1 MKMKIFKYMKKYIFF
16 IFLII
21 IIYIFRAYSELQLP
35 GYTSNLINIGIQQH
49 GIENSISNIY
59 SKETYEILKQFMT
72 EDEINILNNS
82 YELKNNRYE
91 VKNLSKEDIDK
102 LNPIL
107 ENVSTTITFL
117 DKFNINL
124 STLDKKTSITQREI
138 IMKKLSTNADMYKK
152 TIGANF
158 VKSEYEKNN
167 VNLDK
172 IRNNYIL
179 SIGYKMLFY
188 TLIAAIASILGSLIA
203 SFISSQI
210 GSNLRNNL
218 YKKILNFSKED
229 MSNFSTASLITRSTN
244 DIQQIQLTTNM
255 ILILAIYSPI
265 MAFIGI
271 NKILSINSNMSWIV
285 ALSVG
290 VLLMVIAI
298 LVSLVLPK
306 FKISQKLID
315 KINLISR
322 ELITGVPVIRVF
334 TREKY
339 EENRFNIE
347 NIKLYNNQVF
357 INRAI
362 SIFFPIIM
370 IIMNGTSILI
380 SWFGAKKIDSG
391 LLQVGDLIAF
401 ISYAM
406 FIIMS
411 FLLLVMV
418 MMMFPRALVASNRVE
433 EVLNQEI
440 TILDSDKPININI
453 KNIKGK
459 LEFKNVN
466 FYFKDA
472 QELVLKNISFTANP
486 GETVAIIGSTG
497 SGKST
502 IINLIERFF
511 DAKEGEI
518 LIDDINI
525 KDIKLEDLRNIL
537 GYIPQKGSLFKGNIS
552 SNIKYNNT
560 YISDEDMIKAADI
573 SQSMNF
579 ISEKNKKF
587 ESEVSQGGTNLS
599 GGQKQRISIARA
611 LAKSPKIMLFDD
623 SFSALDPKTDLIV
636 RNKIKESMK
645 NITKIIV
652 AQRISTILDADKI
665 IVLSDGEIIGIGTH
679 DELLKNCDTYI
690 QIAKSQLNIGEVD

>member
-1 MKMKIFKYMKKYIFF
+1 MNIFKYMKKYIFF
-16 IFLII
+16 IFLMV

-35 GYTSNLINIGIQQH
+35 GYTSNLINTGIQQN

-59 SKETYEILKQFMT
+59 SKETYEKLKQFMT
-72 EDEINILNNS
+72 DDEITILNNS
-82 YELKNNRYE
+82 YELKDNRYE
-91 VKNLSKEDIDK
+91 VKNLSKEEIIK

-107 ENVSTTITFL
+107 ENVSTTISFL
-117 DKFNINL
+117 DKFNVN
-124 STLDKKTSITQREI
+124 SNNLDKKAALSQRELV
-138 IMKKLSTNADMYKK
+138 MKKLSNNADMYKK

-167 VNLDK
+167 INIDN
-172 IRNNYIL
+172 IRNKYIL
-179 SIGYKMLFY
+179 SIGYKMLVY
-188 TLIAAIASILGSLIA
+188 TLIAAIASILGSFIA
-203 SFISSQI
+203 SFIASKI
-210 GSNLRNNL
+210 GSNLRNSL

-265 MAFIGI
+265 IAFIGI
-271 NKILSINSNMSWIV
+271 NKILNINSNMSWIV

-290 VLLMVIAI
+290 TLLIIIAI
-298 LVSLVLPK
+298 LISLVLPK

-362 SIFFPIIM
+362 SIFFPAIM
-370 IIMNGTSILI
+370 IIMNATSIII

-440 TILDSDKPININI
+440 TISNSNNPVNIDT

-472 QELVLKNISFTANP
+472 QELVLKNISFTVNP

-511 DAKEGEI
+511 DTKEGEI

-525 KDIKLEDLRNIL
+525 KDMKLEDLRNIL

-552 SNIKYNNT
+552 SNIKYDNT

-579 ISEKNKKF
+579 ISEKEKGF
-587 ESEVSQGGTNLS
+587 ESEVAQGGTNLS

-611 LAKSPKIMLFDD
+611 LAKNPKIVLFDD
-623 SFSALDPKTDLIV
+623 SFSALDPKTDLII
-636 RNKIKESMK
+636 RNKIKENMK
-645 NITKIIV
+645 DSTKIIV

-665 IVLSDGEIIGIGTH
+665 IVLDEGEIIGIGKH
-679 DELLKNCDTYI
+679 EELIKNCDTYI

>member
-1 MKMKIFKYMKKYIFF
+1 MNIFKYMKKYILF
-16 IFLII
+16 IFLIV

-35 GYTSNLINIGIQQH
+35 GYTSNLINTGIQQN

-59 SKETYEILKQFMT
+59 SKETYEKLKQFMT
-72 EDEINILNNS
+72 DDEITILNNS
-82 YELKNNRYE
+82 YELKDNRYE
-91 VKNLSKEDIDK
+91 IKKLSKDEINK

-107 ENVSTTITFL
+107 EDISTTISFL
-117 DKFNINL
+117 DKFNVNL
-124 STLDKKTSITQREI
+124 NNLDKKSALSQRELV
-138 IMKKLSTNADMYKK
+138 MKKLSKNADMYKK

-158 VKSEYEKNN
+158 VKTEYEKNN
-167 VNLDK
+167 INIDK
-172 IRNNYIL
+172 IRNKYIL
-179 SIGYKMLFY
+179 SIGYKMLAY
-188 TLIAAIASILGSLIA
+188 TLIGAISSILGSFTA
-203 SFISSQI
+203 SFIASKI
-210 GSNLRNNL
+210 GSNLRNSL

-285 ALSVG
+285 ALSIG

-298 LVSLVLPK
+298 LITLVLPK

-357 INRAI
+357 INRTI
-362 SIFFPIIM
+362 SIFFPAIM
-370 IIMNGTSILI
+370 IIMNATSIII
-380 SWFGAKKIDSG
+380 SWFGAKKIDLG
-391 LLQVGDLIAF
+391 VLQVGDLIAF

-440 TILDSDKPININI
+440 TISDSNNPVNIDT

-472 QELVLKNISFTANP
+472 QELVLKNISFTVNP

-511 DAKEGEI
+511 DTKEGEI

-525 KDIKLEDLRNIL
+525 KDMKLEDLRNIL

-552 SNIKYNNT
+552 SNIKYDNT
-560 YISDEDMIKAADI
+560 YISDEYMIKAADI

-579 ISEKNKKF
+579 ISEKEKGF
-587 ESEVSQGGTNLS
+587 ESEVAQGGTNLS

-611 LAKSPKIMLFDD
+611 LAKNPKIVLFDD
-623 SFSALDPKTDLIV
+623 SFSALDPKTDLII
-636 RNKIKESMK
+636 RNKIKENMK
-645 NITKIIV
+645 DSTKIIV

-665 IVLSDGEIIGIGTH
+665 IVLDEGEIIGIGKH
-679 DELLKNCDTYI
+679 EELIKNCDTYI

>member
-1 MKMKIFKYMKKYIFF
+1 MNIFKYMKKYIFF
-16 IFLII
+16 IFLIV

-35 GYTSNLINIGIQQH
+35 GYTSNLINTGIQQN

-59 SKETYEILKQFMT
+59 SKETYEKLKQFMT
-72 EDEINILNNS
+72 DDEITILNNS
-82 YELKNNRYE
+82 YELKDNRYE
-91 VKNLSKEDIDK
+91 VKKLSKDEINR

-107 ENVSTTITFL
+107 EDISTTISFL
-117 DKFNINL
+117 DKFNVN
-124 STLDKKTSITQREI
+124 SNNLDKKSALSQRELV
-138 IMKKLSTNADMYKK
+138 MKKLSKNADMYKK

-158 VKSEYEKNN
+158 VKTEYEKNN
-167 VNLDK
+167 INIDK
-172 IRNNYIL
+172 IRNKYIL
-179 SIGYKMLFY
+179 SIGYKMLVY
-188 TLIAAIASILGSLIA
+188 TLIGAISSILGSFIA
-203 SFISSQI
+203 SFIASKI
-210 GSNLRNNL
+210 GSNLRNSL

-271 NKILSINSNMSWIV
+271 NKILNINSNMSWIV
-285 ALSVG
+285 ALSIG

-298 LVSLVLPK
+298 LITLVLPK

-357 INRAI
+357 INRTI
-362 SIFFPIIM
+362 SIFFPAIM
-370 IIMNGTSILI
+370 IIMNATSIII
-380 SWFGAKKIDSG
+380 SWFGAKKIDLG
-391 LLQVGDLIAF
+391 VLQVGDLIAF

-440 TILDSDKPININI
+440 TISDSNNPVNIDT

-472 QELVLKNISFTANP
+472 QELVLKNISFTVNS

-511 DAKEGEI
+511 DTKEGEI

-525 KDIKLEDLRNIL
+525 KDMKLEDLRNIL

-552 SNIKYNNT
+552 SNIKYDNT
-560 YISDEDMIKAADI
+560 YISDESMIKAADI
-573 SQSMNF
+573 SQSLSF
-579 ISEKNKKF
+579 ISEKEKGF
-587 ESEVSQGGTNLS
+587 ESDVSQGGNNLS

-611 LAKSPKIMLFDD
+611 LAKNPKIVLFDD
-623 SFSALDPKTDLIV
+623 SFSALDPKTDLII
-636 RNKIKESMK
+636 RNKIKENMK
-645 NITKIIV
+645 DSTKIIV

-665 IVLSDGEIIGIGTH
+665 IVLDEGEIIGIGKH
-679 DELLKNCDTYI
+679 EELIKNCDTYI

>member
-1 MKMKIFKYMKKYIFF
+1 MNIFKYMKKYIFF
-16 IFLII
+16 IFLIV

-35 GYTSNLINIGIQQH
+35 GYTSNLINTGIQQN

-59 SKETYEILKQFMT
+59 SKETYEKLKQFMT
-72 EDEINILNNS
+72 DDEITILNNS
-82 YELKNNRYE
+82 YELKDNRYE
-91 VKNLSKEDIDK
+91 VKKLSKDEINR

-107 ENVSTTITFL
+107 EDISTTISFL
-117 DKFNINL
+117 DKFNVNL
-124 STLDKKTSITQREI
+124 NNLDKKSALSQRELV
-138 IMKKLSTNADMYKK
+138 MKKLSKNADMYKK

-158 VKSEYEKNN
+158 VKTEYEKNN
-167 VNLDK
+167 INIDK
-172 IRNNYIL
+172 IRNKYIL
-179 SIGYKMLFY
+179 SIGYKMLVY
-188 TLIAAIASILGSLIA
+188 TLIGAISSILGSFIA
-203 SFISSQI
+203 SFIASKI
-210 GSNLRNNL
+210 GSNLRNSL

-285 ALSVG
+285 ALSIG

-298 LVSLVLPK
+298 LITLVLPK

-357 INRAI
+357 INRTI
-362 SIFFPIIM
+362 SIFFPAIM
-370 IIMNGTSILI
+370 IIMNATSIII
-380 SWFGAKKIDSG
+380 SWFGAKKIDLG
-391 LLQVGDLIAF
+391 VLQVGDLIAF

-440 TILDSDKPININI
+440 TIINSNKTVDIDIN
-453 KNIKGK
+453 KIKGK

-573 SQSMNF
+573 SQSINF

>member
-1 MKMKIFKYMKKYIFF
+1 MNIFKYMKKYIFF
-16 IFLII
+16 IFLIV

-35 GYTSNLINIGIQQH
+35 GYTSNLINTGIQQN

-59 SKETYEILKQFMT
+59 SKETYEKLKQFMT
-72 EDEINILNNS
+72 DDEITILNNS
-82 YELKNNRYE
+82 YELKDNRYE
-91 VKNLSKEDIDK
+91 VKKLSKDEINR

-107 ENVSTTITFL
+107 EDISTTISFL
-117 DKFNINL
+117 DKFNVN
-124 STLDKKTSITQREI
+124 SNNLDKKSALSQRELV
-138 IMKKLSTNADMYKK
+138 MKKLSKNADMYKK

-158 VKSEYEKNN
+158 VKTEYEKNN
-167 VNLDK
+167 INIDK
-172 IRNNYIL
+172 IRNKYIL
-179 SIGYKMLFY
+179 SIGYKMLVY
-188 TLIAAIASILGSLIA
+188 TLIGAISSILGSFIA
-203 SFISSQI
+203 SFIASKI
-210 GSNLRNNL
+210 GSNLRNSL

-271 NKILSINSNMSWIV
+271 NKILNINSNMSWIV
-285 ALSVG
+285 ALSIG

-298 LVSLVLPK
+298 LITLVLPK

-357 INRAI
+357 INRTI
-362 SIFFPIIM
+362 SIFFPAIM
-370 IIMNGTSILI
+370 IIMNATSIII
-380 SWFGAKKIDSG
+380 SWFGAKKIDLG
-391 LLQVGDLIAF
+391 VLQVGDLIAF

-440 TILDSDKPININI
+440 TISDSNNPVNINT

-472 QELVLKNISFTANP
+472 QELVLKNISFTVNP

-511 DAKEGEI
+511 DTKEGEI

-525 KDIKLEDLRNIL
+525 KDMKLEDLRNIL

-552 SNIKYNNT
+552 SNIKYDNT
-560 YISDEDMIKAADI
+560 YISDESMIKAADI

-579 ISEKNKKF
+579 ISEKEKGF
-587 ESEVSQGGTNLS
+587 ESKVAQGGTNLS

-611 LAKSPKIMLFDD
+611 LAKNPKIVLFDD
-623 SFSALDPKTDLIV
+623 SFSALDPKTDLII
-636 RNKIKESMK
+636 RNKIKENMK
-645 NITKIIV
+645 DSTKIIV

-665 IVLSDGEIIGIGTH
+665 IVLDEGEIIGIGRH
-679 DELLKNCDTYI
+679 EELIKNCDTYI

>member
-1 MKMKIFKYMKKYIFF
+1 MNIFKYMKKYIFF

-35 GYTSNLINIGIQQH
+35 GYTSNLINTGIQQN

-59 SKETYEILKQFMT
+59 SKETYEKLKQFMT
-72 EDEINILNNS
+72 NDEITILNNS
-82 YELKNNRYE
+82 YELKDNRYE
-91 VKNLSKEDIDK
+91 VKKLSKDEINR

-107 ENVSTTITFL
+107 ENVSTTISFL
-117 DKFNINL
+117 DKFNVN
-124 STLDKKTSITQREI
+124 SNNLDKKSALSQRELV
-138 IMKKLSTNADMYKK
+138 MKKLSKNADMYKK

-158 VKSEYEKNN
+158 VKTEYEKNN
-167 VNLDK
+167 INIDK
-172 IRNNYIL
+172 IRNKYIL
-179 SIGYKMLFY
+179 SIGYKMLVY
-188 TLIAAIASILGSLIA
+188 TLIGAISSILGSFIA
-203 SFISSQI
+203 SFIASKI
-210 GSNLRNNL
+210 GSNLRNSL

-285 ALSVG
+285 ALSIG

-298 LVSLVLPK
+298 LITLVLPK

-357 INRAI
+357 INRTI
-362 SIFFPIIM
+362 SIFFPAIM
-370 IIMNGTSILI
+370 IIMNATSIII
-380 SWFGAKKIDSG
+380 SWFGAKKIDLG
-391 LLQVGDLIAF
+391 VLQVGDLIAF

-440 TILDSDKPININI
+440 TIINSNKTVDIDIN
-453 KNIKGK
+453 KIKGK

-472 QELVLKNISFTANP
+472 QELVLKNISFTVNS

-511 DAKEGEI
+511 DTKEGEI

-525 KDIKLEDLRNIL
+525 KNMKLEDLRNIL

-552 SNIKYNNT
+552 SNIKYDNT
-560 YISDEDMIKAADI
+560 YISDEYMIKAADI

-579 ISEKNKKF
+579 ISEKEKGF
-587 ESEVSQGGTNLS
+587 ESEVAQGGTNLS

-611 LAKSPKIMLFDD
+611 LAKNPKIVLFDD
-623 SFSALDPKTDLIV
+623 SFSALDPKTDLII
-636 RNKIKESMK
+636 RNKIKENMK
-645 NITKIIV
+645 DSTKIIV

-665 IVLSDGEIIGIGTH
+665 IVLDDGEIIGIGKH
-679 DELLKNCDTYI
+679 EELIKNCDTYI

>member
-1 MKMKIFKYMKKYIFF
+1 MNIFKYMKKYIFF
-16 IFLII
+16 IFLIV

-35 GYTSNLINIGIQQH
+35 GYTSNLINTGIQQN

-59 SKETYEILKQFMT
+59 SKETYEKLKQFMT
-72 EDEINILNNS
+72 DDEITILNNS
-82 YELKNNRYE
+82 YELRDNKYV
-91 VKNLSKEDIDK
+91 VKKLSKDEINR

-107 ENVSTTITFL
+107 EDISTTISFL
-117 DKFNINL
+117 DKFNVN
-124 STLDKKTSITQREI
+124 SNNLDKKSALSQRELV
-138 IMKKLSTNADMYKK
+138 MKKLSKNADMYKK

-158 VKSEYEKNN
+158 VKTEYEKNN
-167 VNLDK
+167 INIDK
-172 IRNNYIL
+172 IRNKYIL
-179 SIGYKMLFY
+179 SIGYKMLVY
-188 TLIAAIASILGSLIA
+188 TLIGAISSILGSFIA
-203 SFISSQI
+203 SFIASKI
-210 GSNLRNNL
+210 GSNLRNSL

-229 MSNFSTASLITRSTN
+229 MDNFSTASLITRSTN

-271 NKILSINSNMSWIV
+271 NKILNINSNMSWIV
-285 ALSVG
+285 AISVG
-290 VLLMVIAI
+290 TLLIVIAI
-298 LVSLVLPK
+298 LISLVLPK

-362 SIFFPIIM
+362 SIFFPAIM
-370 IIMNGTSILI
+370 IIMNATSIII
-380 SWFGAKKIDSG
+380 SWFGAKKIDLG
-391 LLQVGDLIAF
+391 VLQVGDLIAF

-440 TILDSDKPININI
+440 TIINSNKTVDIDIDK
-453 KNIKGK
+453 IKGK

-472 QELVLKNISFTANP
+472 QELVLKNISFIANP
-486 GETVAIIGSTG
+486 GETIAIIGSTG

-511 DAKEGEI
+511 DTKEGEI

-525 KDIKLEDLRNIL
+525 KDMKLEDLRNIL
-537 GYIPQKGSLFKGNIS
+537 GYIPQKGVLFKGNIS
-552 SNIKYNNT
+552 SNIKYDNK
-560 YISDEDMIKAADI
+560 YISDEDMIKSADI
-573 SQSMNF
+573 SQSLSF
-579 ISEKNKKF
+579 ISEKEKGF
-587 ESEVSQGGTNLS
+587 ESEVAQGGTNLS

-611 LAKSPKIMLFDD
+611 LAKNPKIALFDD

-636 RNKIKESMK
+636 RNKIKENMK
-645 NITKIIV
+645 DSTKIIV

-665 IVLSDGEIIGIGTH
+665 IVLDEGEIIGIGRH
-679 DELLKNCDTYI
+679 EELLKNCDTYI

>member
-1 MKMKIFKYMKKYIFF
+1 MNIFKYMKKYIFF
-16 IFLII
+16 IFLIV

-35 GYTSNLINIGIQQH
+35 GYTSNLINTGIQQN

-59 SKETYEILKQFMT
+59 SKETYEKLKQFMT
-72 EDEINILNNS
+72 DDEITILNNS
-82 YELKNNRYE
+82 YELKDNRYE
-91 VKNLSKEDIDK
+91 VKKLSKDEINR

-107 ENVSTTITFL
+107 EDISTTISFL
-117 DKFNINL
+117 DKFNVN
-124 STLDKKTSITQREI
+124 SNNLDKKSALSQRELV
-138 IMKKLSTNADMYKK
+138 MKKLSKNADMYKK

-158 VKSEYEKNN
+158 VKTEYEKNN
-167 VNLDK
+167 INIDK
-172 IRNNYIL
+172 IRNKYIL
-179 SIGYKMLFY
+179 SIGYKMLVY
-188 TLIAAIASILGSLIA
+188 TLIGAISSILGSFIA
-203 SFISSQI
+203 SFIASKI
-210 GSNLRNNL
+210 GSNLRNSL

-271 NKILSINSNMSWIV
+271 NKILNINSNMSWIV
-285 ALSVG
+285 ALSIG
-290 VLLMVIAI
+290 VLLMVITI
-298 LVSLVLPK
+298 LITLVLPK

-357 INRAI
+357 INRTI
-362 SIFFPIIM
+362 SIFFPAIM
-370 IIMNGTSILI
+370 IIMNATSIII
-380 SWFGAKKIDSG
+380 SWFGAKKIDLG
-391 LLQVGDLIAF
+391 VLQVGDLIAF

-440 TILDSDKPININI
+440 TISDSNNPVNINT

-472 QELVLKNISFTANP
+472 QELVLKNISFTVNP

-511 DAKEGEI
+511 DTKEGEI

-525 KDIKLEDLRNIL
+525 KDMKLEDLRNIL

-552 SNIKYNNT
+552 SNIKYDNT
-560 YISDEDMIKAADI
+560 YISDEYMIKAADI

-579 ISEKNKKF
+579 ISEKEKGF
-587 ESEVSQGGTNLS
+587 ESEVAQGGTNLS

-611 LAKSPKIMLFDD
+611 LAKNPKIVLFDD
-623 SFSALDPKTDLIV
+623 SFSALDPKTDLII
-636 RNKIKESMK
+636 RNKIKENMK
-645 NITKIIV
+645 DSTKIIV

-665 IVLSDGEIIGIGTH
+665 IVLDEGEIIGIGKH
-679 DELLKNCDTYI
+679 EKLIKNCDTYI

>member
-1 MKMKIFKYMKKYIFF
+1 MNIFKYMKKYIFF
-16 IFLII
+16 IFLIV

-35 GYTSNLINIGIQQH
+35 GYTSNLINTGIQQN

-59 SKETYEILKQFMT
+59 SKETYEKLKQFMT
-72 EDEINILNNS
+72 DDEITILNNS
-82 YELKNNRYE
+82 YELKDNRYE
-91 VKNLSKEDIDK
+91 VKKLSKDEINR

-107 ENVSTTITFL
+107 EDISTTISFL
-117 DKFNINL
+117 DKFNVN
-124 STLDKKTSITQREI
+124 SNNLDKKSSLSQRELV
-138 IMKKLSTNADMYKK
+138 MKKLSKNADMYKK

-158 VKSEYEKNN
+158 VKTEYEKNN
-167 VNLDK
+167 INIDK
-172 IRNNYIL
+172 IRNKYIL
-179 SIGYKMLFY
+179 SIGYKMLVY
-188 TLIAAIASILGSLIA
+188 TLIGAISSILGSFIA
-203 SFISSQI
+203 SFIASKI
-210 GSNLRNNL
+210 GSNLRNSL

-285 ALSVG
+285 ALSIG

-298 LVSLVLPK
+298 LITLVLPK

-357 INRAI
+357 INRTI
-362 SIFFPIIM
+362 SIFFPAIM
-370 IIMNGTSILI
+370 IIMNATSIII
-380 SWFGAKKIDSG
+380 SWFGAKKIDLG
-391 LLQVGDLIAF
+391 VLQVGDLIAF

-440 TILDSDKPININI
+440 TISDSNNPVNIDT

-472 QELVLKNISFTANP
+472 QELVLKNISFTVNP
-486 GETVAIIGSTG
+486 GETIAIIGSTG

-511 DAKEGEI
+511 DTKEGEI

-525 KDIKLEDLRNIL
+525 KDMKLEDLRNIL

-552 SNIKYNNT
+552 SNIKYDNT
-560 YISDEDMIKAADI
+560 YISDESMIKAADI

-579 ISEKNKKF
+579 ISEKEKGF
-587 ESEVSQGGTNLS
+587 ESEVAQGGNNLS

-611 LAKSPKIMLFDD
+611 LAKNPKIVLFDD
-623 SFSALDPKTDLIV
+623 SFSALDPKTDLII
-636 RNKIKESMK
+636 RNKIKENMK
-645 NITKIIV
+645 NSTKIIV
-652 AQRISTILDADKI
+652 AQRISTILNADKI
-665 IVLSDGEIIGIGTH
+665 IVLDEGEIIGIGKH
-679 DELLKNCDTYI
+679 EELIKNCDTYI

>member
-1 MKMKIFKYMKKYIFF
+1 MKKYIFF
-16 IFLII
+16 IFLIV

-35 GYTSNLINIGIQQH
+35 GYTSNLINTGIQQN

-59 SKETYEILKQFMT
+59 SKETYEKLKQFMT
-72 EDEINILNNS
+72 DDEITILNNS
-82 YELKNNRYE
+82 YELKDNRYE
-91 VKNLSKEDIDK
+91 VKKLSKDEINR

-107 ENVSTTITFL
+107 EDISTTISFL
-117 DKFNINL
+117 DKFNVN
-124 STLDKKTSITQREI
+124 SNNLDKKSALSQRELV
-138 IMKKLSTNADMYKK
+138 MKKLSKNADMYKK

-158 VKSEYEKNN
+158 VKTEYEKNN
-167 VNLDK
+167 INIDK
-172 IRNNYIL
+172 IRNKYIL
-179 SIGYKMLFY
+179 SIGYKMLVY
-188 TLIAAIASILGSLIA
+188 TLIGAISSILGSFIA
-203 SFISSQI
+203 SFIASKI
-210 GSNLRNNL
+210 GSNLRNSL

-285 ALSVG
+285 ALSIG

-298 LVSLVLPK
+298 LITLVLPK

-357 INRAI
+357 INRTI
-362 SIFFPIIM
+362 SIFFPAIM
-370 IIMNGTSILI
+370 IIMNATSIII
-380 SWFGAKKIDSG
+380 SWFGAKKIDLG
-391 LLQVGDLIAF
+391 VLQVGDLIAF

-440 TILDSDKPININI
+440 TISDSNNPVNINT

-472 QELVLKNISFTANP
+472 QELVLKNISFTVNP

-511 DAKEGEI
+511 DTKEGEI

-525 KDIKLEDLRNIL
+525 KDMKLEDLRNIL
-537 GYIPQKGSLFKGNIS
+537 GYIPQKGSLFKGSIS
-552 SNIKYNNT
+552 SNIKYDNT
-560 YISDEDMIKAADI
+560 YISDEYMIKAANI

-579 ISEKNKKF
+579 ISEKEKGF
-587 ESEVSQGGTNLS
+587 ESEVAQGGTNLS

-611 LAKSPKIMLFDD
+611 LAKNPKIVLFDD
-623 SFSALDPKTDLIV
+623 SFSALDPKTDLII
-636 RNKIKESMK
+636 RNKIKENMK
-645 NITKIIV
+645 DSTKIIV

-665 IVLSDGEIIGIGTH
+665 IVLDEGEIIGIGKH
-679 DELLKNCDTYI
+679 EELIKNCDTYI

>member
-1 MKMKIFKYMKKYIFF
+1 MNIFKYIKKYIFF
-16 IFLII
+16 IFLIV

-35 GYTSNLINIGIQQH
+35 GYTSNLINTGIQQN

-59 SKETYEILKQFMT
+59 SKETYEKLKQFMT
-72 EDEINILNNS
+72 DDEITILNNS
-82 YELKNNRYE
+82 YELKDNRYE
-91 VKNLSKEDIDK
+91 VKKLSKDEIDR

-107 ENVSTTITFL
+107 EDISTTISFL
-117 DKFNINL
+117 DKFNVN
-124 STLDKKTSITQREI
+124 SNNLDKKSALSQRELV
-138 IMKKLSTNADMYKK
+138 MKKLSKNADMYKK

-158 VKSEYEKNN
+158 VKTEYEKNN
-167 VNLDK
+167 INIDK
-172 IRNNYIL
+172 IRNKYIL
-179 SIGYKMLFY
+179 SIGYKMLVY
-188 TLIAAIASILGSLIA
+188 TLIGAISSILGSFIA
-203 SFISSQI
+203 SFIASKI
-210 GSNLRNNL
+210 GSNLRNSL

-285 ALSVG
+285 ALSIG

-298 LVSLVLPK
+298 LITLVLPK

-357 INRAI
+357 INRTI
-362 SIFFPIIM
+362 SIFFPAIM
-370 IIMNGTSILI
+370 IIMNATSIII
-380 SWFGAKKIDSG
+380 SWFGAKKIDLG
-391 LLQVGDLIAF
+391 VLQVGDLIAF

-440 TILDSDKPININI
+440 TIINSNKTVDIDIN
-453 KNIKGK
+453 KIKGK

-472 QELVLKNISFTANP
+472 QELVLKNISFTVNP
-486 GETVAIIGSTG
+486 GETIAIIGSTG

-511 DAKEGEI
+511 DTKEGEI

-525 KDIKLEDLRNIL
+525 KDMKLEDLRNIL

-552 SNIKYNNT
+552 SNIKYDNT
-560 YISDEDMIKAADI
+560 YISDESMIKAANI

-579 ISEKNKKF
+579 ISEKEKGF
-587 ESEVSQGGTNLS
+587 ESEVAQGGTNLS

-611 LAKSPKIMLFDD
+611 LAKNPKIVLFDD
-623 SFSALDPKTDLIV
+623 SFSALDPKTDLII
-636 RNKIKESMK
+636 RNKIKENMK
-645 NITKIIV
+645 DSTKIIV

-665 IVLSDGEIIGIGTH
+665 IVLDEGEIIGIGRH
-679 DELLKNCDTYI
+679 EELIKNCDTYI

>member
-1 MKMKIFKYMKKYIFF
+1 MNIFKYMKKYIFF
-16 IFLII
+16 IFLIV

-35 GYTSNLINIGIQQH
+35 GYTSNLINTGIQQN

-59 SKETYEILKQFMT
+59 SKETYEKLKQFMT
-72 EDEINILNNS
+72 DDEITILNNS
-82 YELKNNRYE
+82 YELKDNRYE
-91 VKNLSKEDIDK
+91 VKKLSKDEINR

-107 ENVSTTITFL
+107 EDISTTISFL
-117 DKFNINL
+117 DKFNVN
-124 STLDKKTSITQREI
+124 SNNLDKKSSLSQRELV
-138 IMKKLSTNADMYKK
+138 MKKLSKNADMYKK

-158 VKSEYEKNN
+158 VKTEYEKNN
-167 VNLDK
+167 INIDK
-172 IRNNYIL
+172 IRNKYIL
-179 SIGYKMLFY
+179 SIGYKMLVY
-188 TLIAAIASILGSLIA
+188 TLIGAISSILGSFIA
-203 SFISSQI
+203 SFIASKI
-210 GSNLRNNL
+210 GSNLRNSL

-285 ALSVG
+285 ALSIG

-298 LVSLVLPK
+298 LITLVLPK

-357 INRAI
+357 INRTI
-362 SIFFPIIM
+362 SIFFPAIM
-370 IIMNGTSILI
+370 IIMNATSIII
-380 SWFGAKKIDSG
+380 SWFGAKKIDLG
-391 LLQVGDLIAF
+391 VLQVGDLIAF

-440 TILDSDKPININI
+440 TISDSNNPVNIDT

-459 LEFKNVN
+459 LEFKNVD

-472 QELVLKNISFTANP
+472 QELVLKNISFTVNP

-511 DAKEGEI
+511 DTKEGEI

-525 KDIKLEDLRNIL
+525 KDMKLEDLRNIL

-552 SNIKYNNT
+552 SNIKYDNT
-560 YISDEDMIKAADI
+560 YISDESMIKAADI

-579 ISEKNKKF
+579 ISEKEKGF
-587 ESEVSQGGTNLS
+587 ESEVAQGGTNLS

-611 LAKSPKIMLFDD
+611 LAKNPKIVLFDD
-623 SFSALDPKTDLIV
+623 SFSALDPKTDLII
-636 RNKIKESMK
+636 RNKIKENMK
-645 NITKIIV
+645 DSTKIIV

-665 IVLSDGEIIGIGTH
+665 IVLDEGEIIGIGKH
-679 DELLKNCDTYI
+679 EELIKNCDTYI

>member
-1 MKMKIFKYMKKYIFF
+1 MNIFKYMKKYIFF
-16 IFLII
+16 IFLIV

-35 GYTSNLINIGIQQH
+35 GYTSNLINTGIQQN

-59 SKETYEILKQFMT
+59 SKETYEKLKQFMT
-72 EDEINILNNS
+72 DDEITILNNS
-82 YELKNNRYE
+82 YELKDNRYE
-91 VKNLSKEDIDK
+91 VKKLSKDEINR

-107 ENVSTTITFL
+107 EDISTTISFL
-117 DKFNINL
+117 DKFNVN
-124 STLDKKTSITQREI
+124 SNNLDKKSSLSQRELV
-138 IMKKLSTNADMYKK
+138 MKKLSKNADMYKK

-158 VKSEYEKNN
+158 VKTEYEKNN
-167 VNLDK
+167 INIDK
-172 IRNNYIL
+172 IRNKYIL
-179 SIGYKMLFY
+179 SIGYKMLVY
-188 TLIAAIASILGSLIA
+188 TLIGAISSILGSFIA
-203 SFISSQI
+203 SFIASKI
-210 GSNLRNNL
+210 GSNLRNSL

-285 ALSVG
+285 ALSIG

-298 LVSLVLPK
+298 LITLVLPK

-357 INRAI
+357 INRTI
-362 SIFFPIIM
+362 SIFFPAIM
-370 IIMNGTSILI
+370 IIMNATSIII
-380 SWFGAKKIDSG
+380 SWFGAKKIDLG
-391 LLQVGDLIAF
+391 VLQVGDLIAF

-440 TILDSDKPININI
+440 TIINSNKTVDIDIN
-453 KNIKGK
+453 KIKGK

-472 QELVLKNISFTANP
+472 QELVLKNISFTVNS

-511 DAKEGEI
+511 DTKEGEI

-525 KDIKLEDLRNIL
+525 KDMKLEDLRNIL

-552 SNIKYNNT
+552 SNIKYDNT
-560 YISDEDMIKAADI
+560 YISDEYMIKAADI

-579 ISEKNKKF
+579 ISEKEKGF
-587 ESEVSQGGTNLS
+587 ESEVAQGGTNLS

-611 LAKSPKIMLFDD
+611 LAKNPKIVLFDD
-623 SFSALDPKTDLIV
+623 SFSALDPKTDLII
-636 RNKIKESMK
+636 RNKIKENMK
-645 NITKIIV
+645 DSTKIIV

-665 IVLSDGEIIGIGTH
+665 IVLDDGEIIGIGKH
-679 DELLKNCDTYI
+679 EELIKNCDTYI

>member
-1 MKMKIFKYMKKYIFF
+1 MNIFKYMKKYIFF
-16 IFLII
+16 IFLIV

-35 GYTSNLINIGIQQH
+35 GYTSNLINTGIQQN

-59 SKETYEILKQFMT
+59 SKETYEKLKQFMT
-72 EDEINILNNS
+72 DDEITILNNS
-82 YELKNNRYE
+82 YELKDNRYE
-91 VKNLSKEDIDK
+91 VKKLSKDK
-102 LNPIL
+102 INRLNPIL
-107 ENVSTTITFL
+107 ENVSTTISFL
-117 DKFNINL
+117 DKFNVN
-124 STLDKKTSITQREI
+124 SNNLDKKSALSQRELV
-138 IMKKLSTNADMYKK
+138 MKKLSKNADMYKK

-158 VKSEYEKNN
+158 VKTEYKNI
-167 VNLDK
+167 DK
-172 IRNNYIL
+172 IRNKYIL
-179 SIGYKMLFY
+179 SIGYKMLVY
-188 TLIAAIASILGSLIA
+188 TLIGAISSILGSFIA
-203 SFISSQI
+203 SFIASKI
-210 GSNLRNNL
+210 GSNLRNSL

-285 ALSVG
+285 ALSIG

-298 LVSLVLPK
+298 LITLVLPK

-357 INRAI
+357 INRTI
-362 SIFFPIIM
+362 SIFFPAIM
-370 IIMNGTSILI
+370 IIMNATSIII
-380 SWFGAKKIDSG
+380 SWFGAKKIDLG
-391 LLQVGDLIAF
+391 VLQVGDLIAF

-440 TILDSDKPININI
+440 TISDSNNPVNIDT

-472 QELVLKNISFTANP
+472 QELVLKNISFTVNS

-511 DAKEGEI
+511 DTKEGEI

-525 KDIKLEDLRNIL
+525 KDMKLEDLRNIL

-552 SNIKYNNT
+552 SNIKYDNT
-560 YISDEDMIKAADI
+560 YISDEYMIKAADI

-579 ISEKNKKF
+579 ISEKEKGF
-587 ESEVSQGGTNLS
+587 ESEVAQGGTNLS

-611 LAKSPKIMLFDD
+611 LAKNPKIVLFDD
-623 SFSALDPKTDLIV
+623 SFSALDPKTDLII
-636 RNKIKESMK
+636 RNKIKENMK
-645 NITKIIV
+645 DSTKIIV

-665 IVLSDGEIIGIGTH
+665 IVLDEGEIIGIGRH
-679 DELLKNCDTYI
+679 EELIKNCDTYI

>member
-1 MKMKIFKYMKKYIFF
+1 MNIFKYMKKYIFF
-16 IFLII
+16 IFLIV

-35 GYTSNLINIGIQQH
+35 GYTSNLINTGIQQN

-59 SKETYEILKQFMT
+59 SKETYEKLKQFMT
-72 EDEINILNNS
+72 DDEITILNNS
-82 YELKNNRYE
+82 YELKDNRYE
-91 VKNLSKEDIDK
+91 VKKLSKDEINR

-107 ENVSTTITFL
+107 EDISTTISFL
-117 DKFNINL
+117 DKFNVN
-124 STLDKKTSITQREI
+124 SNNLDKKSSLSQRELV
-138 IMKKLSTNADMYKK
+138 MKKLSKNADMYKK

-158 VKSEYEKNN
+158 VKTEYEKNN
-167 VNLDK
+167 INIDK
-172 IRNNYIL
+172 IRNKYIL
-179 SIGYKMLFY
+179 SIGYKMLVY
-188 TLIAAIASILGSLIA
+188 TLIGAISSILGSFIA
-203 SFISSQI
+203 SFIASKI
-210 GSNLRNNL
+210 GSNLRNSL

-271 NKILSINSNMSWIV
+271 NKILNINSNMSWIV
-285 ALSVG
+285 ALSIG

-298 LVSLVLPK
+298 LITLVLPK

-315 KINLISR
+315 KINLISH

-357 INRAI
+357 INRTI
-362 SIFFPIIM
+362 SIFFPAIM
-370 IIMNGTSILI
+370 IIMNATSIII
-380 SWFGAKKIDSG
+380 SWFGAKKIDLG
-391 LLQVGDLIAF
+391 VLQVGDLIAF

-440 TILDSDKPININI
+440 TISDSNNPVNIDT

-472 QELVLKNISFTANP
+472 QELVLKNISFTVNP

-511 DAKEGEI
+511 DTKEGEI

-525 KDIKLEDLRNIL
+525 KDMKLEDLRNIL

-552 SNIKYNNT
+552 SNIKYDNT
-560 YISDEDMIKAADI
+560 YISDESMIKAADI

-579 ISEKNKKF
+579 ISEKEKGF
-587 ESEVSQGGTNLS
+587 ESEVAQGGTNLS

-611 LAKSPKIMLFDD
+611 LAKNPKIVLFDD
-623 SFSALDPKTDLIV
+623 SFSALDPKTDLII
-636 RNKIKESMK
+636 RNKIKENMK
-645 NITKIIV
+645 DSTKIIV

-665 IVLSDGEIIGIGTH
+665 IVLDEGEIIGIGRH
-679 DELLKNCDTYI
+679 EELIKNCDTYI

>member
-1 MKMKIFKYMKKYIFF
+1 MNIFKYMKKYIFF
-16 IFLII
+16 IFLIV

-35 GYTSNLINIGIQQH
+35 GYTSNLINTGIQQN

-59 SKETYEILKQFMT
+59 SKETYEKLKQFMT
-72 EDEINILNNS
+72 DDEITILNNS
-82 YELKNNRYE
+82 YELKDNRYE
-91 VKNLSKEDIDK
+91 VKKLSKDEINR

-107 ENVSTTITFL
+107 EDISTTISFL
-117 DKFNINL
+117 DKFNVN
-124 STLDKKTSITQREI
+124 SNNLDKKSALSQRELV
-138 IMKKLSTNADMYKK
+138 MKKLSKNADMYKK

-158 VKSEYEKNN
+158 VKTEYEKNN
-167 VNLDK
+167 INIDK
-172 IRNNYIL
+172 IRNKYIL
-179 SIGYKMLFY
+179 SIGYKMLVY
-188 TLIAAIASILGSLIA
+188 TLIGAISSILGSFIA
-203 SFISSQI
+203 SFIASKI
-210 GSNLRNNL
+210 GSNLRNSL

-285 ALSVG
+285 ALSIG

-298 LVSLVLPK
+298 LITLVLPK

-357 INRAI
+357 INRTI
-362 SIFFPIIM
+362 SIFFPAIM
-370 IIMNGTSILI
+370 IIMNATSIII
-380 SWFGAKKIDSG
+380 SWFGAKKIDLG
-391 LLQVGDLIAF
+391 VLQVGDLIAF

-440 TILDSDKPININI
+440 TISDSNNPVNINT

-472 QELVLKNISFTANP
+472 QELVLKNISFTVNP

-511 DAKEGEI
+511 DTKEGEI

-525 KDIKLEDLRNIL
+525 KDMKLEDLRNIL

-552 SNIKYNNT
+552 SNIKYDNT
-560 YISDEDMIKAADI
+560 YISDEYMIKAANI

-579 ISEKNKKF
+579 ISEKEKGF
-587 ESEVSQGGTNLS
+587 ESEVAQGGTNLS

-611 LAKSPKIMLFDD
+611 LAKNPKIVLFDD
-623 SFSALDPKTDLIV
+623 SFSALDPKTDLII
-636 RNKIKESMK
+636 RNKIKENMK
-645 NITKIIV
+645 DSTKIIV

-665 IVLSDGEIIGIGTH
+665 IVLDEGEIIGIGRH
-679 DELLKNCDTYI
+679 EELIKNCDTYI

>member
-1 MKMKIFKYMKKYIFF
+1 MNIFKYMKKYIFF
-16 IFLII
+16 IFLIV

-35 GYTSNLINIGIQQH
+35 GYTSNLINTGIQQN

-59 SKETYEILKQFMT
+59 SKETYEKLKQFMT
-72 EDEINILNNS
+72 NDEITILNNS
-82 YELKNNRYE
+82 YELKDNRYE
-91 VKNLSKEDIDK
+91 VKKLSKDEINR

-107 ENVSTTITFL
+107 EDISTTISFL
-117 DKFNINL
+117 DKFNVN
-124 STLDKKTSITQREI
+124 SNNLDKKSALSQRELV
-138 IMKKLSTNADMYKK
+138 MKKLSKNADMYKK

-158 VKSEYEKNN
+158 VKTEYEKNN
-167 VNLDK
+167 INIDK
-172 IRNNYIL
+172 IRNKYIL
-179 SIGYKMLFY
+179 SIGYKMLVY
-188 TLIAAIASILGSLIA
+188 TLIGAISSILGSFIA
-203 SFISSQI
+203 SFIASKI
-210 GSNLRNNL
+210 GSNLRNSL

-271 NKILSINSNMSWIV
+271 NKILNINSNMSWIV
-285 ALSVG
+285 ALSIG

-298 LVSLVLPK
+298 LITLVLPK

-357 INRAI
+357 INRTI
-362 SIFFPIIM
+362 SIFFPAIM
-370 IIMNGTSILI
+370 IIMNATSIII
-380 SWFGAKKIDSG
+380 SWFGAKKIDLG
-391 LLQVGDLIAF
+391 VLQVGDLIAF

-440 TILDSDKPININI
+440 TISDSNNPVNINT

-472 QELVLKNISFTANP
+472 QELVLKNISFTVNP

-511 DAKEGEI
+511 DTKEGEI

-525 KDIKLEDLRNIL
+525 KDMKLEDLRNIL

-552 SNIKYNNT
+552 SNIKYDNT
-560 YISDEDMIKAADI
+560 YISDESMIKAADI

-579 ISEKNKKF
+579 ISEKEKGF
-587 ESEVSQGGTNLS
+587 ESEVAQEGTNLS

-611 LAKSPKIMLFDD
+611 LAKNPKIVLFDD
-623 SFSALDPKTDLIV
+623 SFSALDPKTDLII
-636 RNKIKESMK
+636 RNKIKENMK
-645 NITKIIV
+645 DSTKIIV

-665 IVLSDGEIIGIGTH
+665 IVLDEGEIIGIGKH
-679 DELLKNCDTYI
+679 EELIKNCDTYI

>member
-1 MKMKIFKYMKKYIFF
+1 MNIFKYMKKYIFF
-16 IFLII
+16 IFLIV

-35 GYTSNLINIGIQQH
+35 GYTSNLINTGIQQN

-59 SKETYEILKQFMT
+59 SKETYEKLKQFMT
-72 EDEINILNNS
+72 DDEITILNNS
-82 YELKNNRYE
+82 YELKDNRYE
-91 VKNLSKEDIDK
+91 VKKLSKDEINR

-107 ENVSTTITFL
+107 EDISTTISFL
-117 DKFNINL
+117 DKFNVN
-124 STLDKKTSITQREI
+124 SNNLDKKSALSQREI
-138 IMKKLSTNADMYKK
+138 VMKKLSKNADMYKK

-158 VKSEYEKNN
+158 VKTEYEKNN
-167 VNLDK
+167 INIDK
-172 IRNNYIL
+172 IRNKYIL
-179 SIGYKMLFY
+179 SIGYKMLVY
-188 TLIAAIASILGSLIA
+188 TLIGAISSILGSFIA
-203 SFISSQI
+203 SFIASKI
-210 GSNLRNNL
+210 GSNLRNSL

-285 ALSVG
+285 ALSIG

-298 LVSLVLPK
+298 LITLVLPK

-357 INRAI
+357 INRTI
-362 SIFFPIIM
+362 SIFFPAIM
-370 IIMNGTSILI
+370 IIMNATSIII
-380 SWFGAKKIDSG
+380 SWFGAKKIDLG
-391 LLQVGDLIAF
+391 VLQVGDLIAF

-440 TILDSDKPININI
+440 TISDSNNPINIDT

-459 LEFKNVN
+459 LEFKNVD

-472 QELVLKNISFTANP
+472 QELVLKNISFTVNP

-525 KDIKLEDLRNIL
+525 KDMKLEDLRNIL

-552 SNIKYNNT
+552 SNIKYDNR
-560 YISDEDMIKAADI
+560 YISDESMIKAADI

-579 ISEKNKKF
+579 ISEKEKGF
-587 ESEVSQGGTNLS
+587 ESEVAQGGTNLS

-611 LAKSPKIMLFDD
+611 LAKNPKIVLFDD
-623 SFSALDPKTDLIV
+623 SFSALDPKTDLII
-636 RNKIKESMK
+636 RNKIKENMK
-645 NITKIIV
+645 DSTKIIV

-665 IVLSDGEIIGIGTH
+665 IVLDEGEIIGIGRH
-679 DELLKNCDTYI
+679 EELIKNCDTYI

>member
-1 MKMKIFKYMKKYIFF
+1 MNIFKYMKKYIFF
-16 IFLII
+16 IFLIV

-35 GYTSNLINIGIQQH
+35 GYTSNLINTGIQQN

-59 SKETYEILKQFMT
+59 SKETYEKLKQFMT
-72 EDEINILNNS
+72 DDEITILNNS
-82 YELKNNRYE
+82 YELKDNRYE
-91 VKNLSKEDIDK
+91 VKKLSKDEINR

-107 ENVSTTITFL
+107 EDISTTISFL
-117 DKFNINL
+117 DKFNVN
-124 STLDKKTSITQREI
+124 SNNLDKKSSLSQRELV
-138 IMKKLSTNADMYKK
+138 MKKLSKNADMYKK

-158 VKSEYEKNN
+158 VKTEYEKNN
-167 VNLDK
+167 INIDK
-172 IRNNYIL
+172 IRNKYIL
-179 SIGYKMLFY
+179 SIGYKMLVY
-188 TLIAAIASILGSLIA
+188 TLIGAISSILGSFIA
-203 SFISSQI
+203 SFIASKI
-210 GSNLRNNL
+210 GSNLRNSL

-285 ALSVG
+285 ALSIG

-298 LVSLVLPK
+298 LITLVLPK

-347 NIKLYNNQVF
+347 NIQLYNNQVF
-357 INRAI
+357 INRTI
-362 SIFFPIIM
+362 SIFFPAIM
-370 IIMNGTSILI
+370 IIMNATSIII
-380 SWFGAKKIDSG
+380 SWFGAKKIDLG
-391 LLQVGDLIAF
+391 VLQVGDLIAF

-440 TILDSDKPININI
+440 TISDSNNPVNIDT

-459 LEFKNVN
+459 LEFKNVD

-472 QELVLKNISFTANP
+472 QELVLKNISFTVNP

-511 DAKEGEI
+511 DTKEGEI

-525 KDIKLEDLRNIL
+525 KDMKLEDLRNIL

-552 SNIKYNNT
+552 SNIKYDNT
-560 YISDEDMIKAADI
+560 YISDESMIKAADI

-579 ISEKNKKF
+579 ISEKEKGF
-587 ESEVSQGGTNLS
+587 ESKVAQGGTNLS

-611 LAKSPKIMLFDD
+611 LAKNPKIVLFDD
-623 SFSALDPKTDLIV
+623 SFSALDPKTDLII
-636 RNKIKESMK
+636 RNKIKENMK
-645 NITKIIV
+645 DSTKIIV

-665 IVLSDGEIIGIGTH
+665 IVLDEGEIIGIGRH
-679 DELLKNCDTYI
+679 EELIKNCDTYI

>member
-1 MKMKIFKYMKKYIFF
+1 MNIFKYMKKYIFF
-16 IFLII
+16 IFLIV

-35 GYTSNLINIGIQQH
+35 GYTSNLINTGIQQN

-59 SKETYEILKQFMT
+59 SKETYEKLKQFMT
-72 EDEINILNNS
+72 NDEITILNNS
-82 YELKNNRYE
+82 YELKDNRYE
-91 VKNLSKEDIDK
+91 VKKLSKDEINR

-107 ENVSTTITFL
+107 EDISTTISFL
-117 DKFNINL
+117 DKFNVN
-124 STLDKKTSITQREI
+124 SNNLDKKSALSQRELV
-138 IMKKLSTNADMYKK
+138 MKKLSKNADMYKK

-158 VKSEYEKNN
+158 VKTEYEKNN
-167 VNLDK
+167 INIDK
-172 IRNNYIL
+172 IRNKYIL
-179 SIGYKMLFY
+179 SIGYKMLVY
-188 TLIAAIASILGSLIA
+188 TLIGAISSILGSFIA
-203 SFISSQI
+203 SFIASKI
-210 GSNLRNNL
+210 GSNLRNSL

-271 NKILSINSNMSWIV
+271 NKILNINSNMSWIV
-285 ALSVG
+285 ALSIG

-298 LVSLVLPK
+298 LITLVLPK

-357 INRAI
+357 INRTI
-362 SIFFPIIM
+362 SIFFPAIM
-370 IIMNGTSILI
+370 IIMNATSIII
-380 SWFGAKKIDSG
+380 SWFGAKKIDLG
-391 LLQVGDLIAF
+391 VLQVGDLIAF

-440 TILDSDKPININI
+440 TISDSNNPVNIDT

-459 LEFKNVN
+459 LEFKNVD

-472 QELVLKNISFTANP
+472 QELVLKNISFTVNP

-511 DAKEGEI
+511 DTKEGEI

-525 KDIKLEDLRNIL
+525 KDMKLEDLRNIL

-552 SNIKYNNT
+552 SNIKYDNT
-560 YISDEDMIKAADI
+560 YISDESMIKAADI

-579 ISEKNKKF
+579 ISEKEKGF
-587 ESEVSQGGTNLS
+587 ESKVAQGGTNLS

-611 LAKSPKIMLFDD
+611 LAKNPKIVLFDD
-623 SFSALDPKTDLIV
+623 SFSALDPKTDLII
-636 RNKIKESMK
+636 RNKIKENMK
-645 NITKIIV
+645 DSTKIIV

-665 IVLSDGEIIGIGTH
+665 IVLDEGEIIGIGRH
-679 DELLKNCDTYI
+679 EELIKNCDTYI

>member
-1 MKMKIFKYMKKYIFF
+1 MNIFKYMKKYIFF
-16 IFLII
+16 IFLIV

-35 GYTSNLINIGIQQH
+35 GYTSNLINTGIQQN

-59 SKETYEILKQFMT
+59 SKETYEKLKQFMT
-72 EDEINILNNS
+72 DDEITILNNS
-82 YELKNNRYE
+82 YELKDNRYE
-91 VKNLSKEDIDK
+91 VKKLSKDEINR

-107 ENVSTTITFL
+107 EDISTTISFL
-117 DKFNINL
+117 DKFNVNL
-124 STLDKKTSITQREI
+124 NNLDKKSALSQRELV
-138 IMKKLSTNADMYKK
+138 MKKLSKNADMYKK

-158 VKSEYEKNN
+158 VKTEYEKNN
-167 VNLDK
+167 INIDK
-172 IRNNYIL
+172 IRNKYIL
-179 SIGYKMLFY
+179 SIGYKMLVY
-188 TLIAAIASILGSLIA
+188 TLIGAISSILGSFIA
-203 SFISSQI
+203 SFIASKI
-210 GSNLRNNL
+210 GSNLRNSL

-271 NKILSINSNMSWIV
+271 NKILNINSNMSWIV
-285 ALSVG
+285 ALSIG

-298 LVSLVLPK
+298 LITLVLPK

-357 INRAI
+357 INRTI
-362 SIFFPIIM
+362 SIFFPAIM
-370 IIMNGTSILI
+370 IIMNATSIII
-380 SWFGAKKIDSG
+380 SWFGAKKIDLG
-391 LLQVGDLIAF
+391 VLQVGDLIAF

-440 TILDSDKPININI
+440 TIINSNKTVDIDIN
-453 KNIKGK
+453 KIKGK

-472 QELVLKNISFTANP
+472 QELVLKNISFTVNP

-511 DAKEGEI
+511 DTKEGEI

-525 KDIKLEDLRNIL
+525 KDMKLEDLRNIL

-552 SNIKYNNT
+552 SNIKYDNT
-560 YISDEDMIKAADI
+560 YISDESMIKAADI

-579 ISEKNKKF
+579 ISEKEKGF
-587 ESEVSQGGTNLS
+587 ESEVAQGGTNLS

-611 LAKSPKIMLFDD
+611 LAKNPKIVLFDD
-623 SFSALDPKTDLIV
+623 SFSALDPKTDLII
-636 RNKIKESMK
+636 RNKIKENMK
-645 NITKIIV
+645 DSTKIIV

-665 IVLSDGEIIGIGTH
+665 IVLDEGEIIGIGRH
-679 DELLKNCDTYI
+679 EELIKNCDTYI

>member
-1 MKMKIFKYMKKYIFF
+1 MNIFKYMKKYIFF
-16 IFLII
+16 IFLIV

-35 GYTSNLINIGIQQH
+35 GYTSNLINTGIQQN

-59 SKETYEILKQFMT
+59 SKETYEKLKQFMT
-72 EDEINILNNS
+72 DDEITILNNS
-82 YELKNNRYE
+82 YELKDNRYE
-91 VKNLSKEDIDK
+91 VKKLSKDEIDR

-107 ENVSTTITFL
+107 EDISTTISFL
-117 DKFNINL
+117 DKFNVN
-124 STLDKKTSITQREI
+124 SNNLDKKSALSQRELV
-138 IMKKLSTNADMYKK
+138 MKKLSKNADMYKK

-158 VKSEYEKNN
+158 VKTEYEKNN
-167 VNLDK
+167 INIDK
-172 IRNNYIL
+172 IRNKYIL
-179 SIGYKMLFY
+179 SIGYKMLVY
-188 TLIAAIASILGSLIA
+188 TLIGAISSILGSFIA
-203 SFISSQI
+203 SFIASKI
-210 GSNLRNNL
+210 GSNLRNSL

-285 ALSVG
+285 ALSIG

-298 LVSLVLPK
+298 LITLVLPK

-357 INRAI
+357 INRTI
-362 SIFFPIIM
+362 SIFFPAIM
-370 IIMNGTSILI
+370 IIMNATSIII
-380 SWFGAKKIDSG
+380 SWFGAKKIDLG
-391 LLQVGDLIAF
+391 VLQVGDLIAF

-440 TILDSDKPININI
+440 TISDSNNPVNINT

-459 LEFKNVN
+459 LEFKNVD

-472 QELVLKNISFTANP
+472 QELVLKNISFTVNP

-511 DAKEGEI
+511 DTKEGEI

-525 KDIKLEDLRNIL
+525 KDMKLKDLRNIL

-552 SNIKYNNT
+552 SNIKYDNT
-560 YISDEDMIKAADI
+560 YISDEYMIKAADI

-579 ISEKNKKF
+579 ISEKEKGF
-587 ESEVSQGGTNLS
+587 ESEVAQGGTNLS

-611 LAKSPKIMLFDD
+611 LAKNPKIVLFDD
-623 SFSALDPKTDLIV
+623 SFSALDPKTDLII
-636 RNKIKESMK
+636 RNKIKENMK
-645 NITKIIV
+645 DSTKIIV

-665 IVLSDGEIIGIGTH
+665 IVLDEGEIIGIGKH
-679 DELLKNCDTYI
+679 EELIKNCDTYI

>member
-1 MKMKIFKYMKKYIFF
+1 MNIFKYMKKYIFF
-16 IFLII
+16 IFLIV

-35 GYTSNLINIGIQQH
+35 GYTSNLINIGIQQN

-59 SKETYEILKQFMT
+59 SKETYEKLKQFMT
-72 EDEINILNNS
+72 DDEITILNNS
-82 YELKNNRYE
+82 YELKDNRYE
-91 VKNLSKEDIDK
+91 VKKLSKDEINR

-107 ENVSTTITFL
+107 EDISTTISFL
-117 DKFNINL
+117 DKFNVN
-124 STLDKKTSITQREI
+124 SNNLDKKSALSQRELV
-138 IMKKLSTNADMYKK
+138 MKKLSKNADMYKK

-158 VKSEYEKNN
+158 VKTEYEKNN
-167 VNLDK
+167 INIDK
-172 IRNNYIL
+172 IRNKYIL
-179 SIGYKMLFY
+179 SIGYKMLVY
-188 TLIAAIASILGSLIA
+188 TLIGAISSILGSFIA
-203 SFISSQI
+203 SFIASKI
-210 GSNLRNNL
+210 GSNLRNSL

-271 NKILSINSNMSWIV
+271 NKILNINSNMSWIV
-285 ALSVG
+285 ALSIG

-298 LVSLVLPK
+298 LITLVLPK

-357 INRAI
+357 INRTI
-362 SIFFPIIM
+362 SIFFPAIM
-370 IIMNGTSILI
+370 IIMNATSIII
-380 SWFGAKKIDSG
+380 SWFGAKKIDLG
-391 LLQVGDLIAF
+391 VLQVGDLIAF

-440 TILDSDKPININI
+440 TISDSNNPVNINT

-472 QELVLKNISFTANP
+472 QELVLKNISFTVNP

-511 DAKEGEI
+511 DTKEGEI

-525 KDIKLEDLRNIL
+525 KDMKLEDLRNIL

-552 SNIKYNNT
+552 SNIKYDNT
-560 YISDEDMIKAADI
+560 YISDESMIKAANI

-579 ISEKNKKF
+579 ISEKEKGF
-587 ESEVSQGGTNLS
+587 ESEVAQGGTNLS

-611 LAKSPKIMLFDD
+611 LAKNPKIVLFDD
-623 SFSALDPKTDLIV
+623 SFSALDPKTDLII
-636 RNKIKESMK
+636 RNKIKES
-645 NITKIIV
+645 TKIIV
-652 AQRISTILDADKI
+652 AQRISTILGADKI
-665 IVLSDGEIIGIGTH
+665 IVLHEGEIIGIGKH
-679 DELLKNCDTYI
+679 EELIKNCDTYI

>member
-1 MKMKIFKYMKKYIFF
+1 MNIFKYMKKYIFF

-35 GYTSNLINIGIQQH
+35 GYTSNLINTGIQQN

-59 SKETYEILKQFMT
+59 SKETYEKLKQFMT
-72 EDEINILNNS
+72 DDEITILNNS
-82 YELKNNRYE
+82 YELKDNRYE
-91 VKNLSKEDIDK
+91 VKKLSKDEINR

-107 ENVSTTITFL
+107 EDISTTISFL
-117 DKFNINL
+117 DKFNVN
-124 STLDKKTSITQREI
+124 SNNLDKKSALSQRELV
-138 IMKKLSTNADMYKK
+138 MKKLSKNADMYKK

-158 VKSEYEKNN
+158 VKTEYEKNN
-167 VNLDK
+167 INIDK
-172 IRNNYIL
+172 IRNKYIL
-179 SIGYKMLFY
+179 SIGYKMLVY
-188 TLIAAIASILGSLIA
+188 TLIGAISSILGSFIA
-203 SFISSQI
+203 SFIASKI
-210 GSNLRNNL
+210 GSNLRNSL

-285 ALSVG
+285 ALSIG
-290 VLLMVIAI
+290 VLLMVIVI
-298 LVSLVLPK
+298 LITLVLPK

-357 INRAI
+357 INRTI
-362 SIFFPIIM
+362 SIFFPAIM
-370 IIMNGTSILI
+370 IIMNATSIII
-380 SWFGAKKIDSG
+380 SWFGAKKIDLG
-391 LLQVGDLIAF
+391 VLQVGDLIAF

-418 MMMFPRALVASNRVE
+418 MIMFPRALVASNRVE

-440 TILDSDKPININI
+440 TISDSNNPVNINT

-459 LEFKNVN
+459 LEFKNVD
-466 FYFKDA
+466 FYFKYA
-472 QELVLKNISFTANP
+472 QELVLKNISFTVNP

-511 DAKEGEI
+511 DTKEGEI

-525 KDIKLEDLRNIL
+525 KDMKLEDLRNIL
-537 GYIPQKGSLFKGNIS
+537 GYIPQKGSLFKGSIS
-552 SNIKYNNT
+552 SNIKYDNT
-560 YISDEDMIKAADI
+560 YISDEYMIKAADI

-579 ISEKNKKF
+579 ISEKEKGF
-587 ESEVSQGGTNLS
+587 ESEVAQGGTNLS

-611 LAKSPKIMLFDD
+611 LAKNPKIVLFDD
-623 SFSALDPKTDLIV
+623 SFSALDPKTDLII
-636 RNKIKESMK
+636 RNKIKENMK
-645 NITKIIV
+645 DSTKIIV

-665 IVLSDGEIIGIGTH
+665 IVLDEGEIIGIGRH
-679 DELLKNCDTYI
+679 EELIKNCDTYI

>member
-1 MKMKIFKYMKKYIFF
+1 MNIFKYMKKYIFF
-16 IFLII
+16 IFLIV

-35 GYTSNLINIGIQQH
+35 GYTSNLINTGIQQN

-59 SKETYEILKQFMT
+59 SKETYEKLKQFMT
-72 EDEINILNNS
+72 DDEITILNNS
-82 YELKNNRYE
+82 YELKDNRYE
-91 VKNLSKEDIDK
+91 VKKLSKDEINR

-107 ENVSTTITFL
+107 EDISTTISFL
-117 DKFNINL
+117 DKFNVN
-124 STLDKKTSITQREI
+124 SNNLDKKSALSQRELV
-138 IMKKLSTNADMYKK
+138 MKKLSKNADMYKK

-158 VKSEYEKNN
+158 VKTEYEKNN
-167 VNLDK
+167 INIDK
-172 IRNNYIL
+172 IRNKYIL
-179 SIGYKMLFY
+179 SIGYKMLVY
-188 TLIAAIASILGSLIA
+188 TLIGAISSILGSFIA
-203 SFISSQI
+203 SFIASKI
-210 GSNLRNNL
+210 GSNLRNSL

-271 NKILSINSNMSWIV
+271 NKILNINSNMSWIV
-285 ALSVG
+285 ALSIG

-298 LVSLVLPK
+298 LITLVLPK

-357 INRAI
+357 INRTI
-362 SIFFPIIM
+362 SIFFPAIM
-370 IIMNGTSILI
+370 IIMNATSIII
-380 SWFGAKKIDSG
+380 SWFGAKKIDLG
-391 LLQVGDLIAF
+391 VLQVGDLIAF

-440 TILDSDKPININI
+440 TISDSNNPVNINT

-472 QELVLKNISFTANP
+472 QELVLKNISFTVNP

-511 DAKEGEI
+511 DTKEGEI

-525 KDIKLEDLRNIL
+525 KDMKLEDLRNIL

-552 SNIKYNNT
+552 SNIKYDNT
-560 YISDEDMIKAADI
+560 YISDEYMIKAADI

-579 ISEKNKKF
+579 ISEKEKGF
-587 ESEVSQGGTNLS
+587 ESEVAQGGTNLS

-611 LAKSPKIMLFDD
+611 LAKNPKIVLFDD
-623 SFSALDPKTDLIV
+623 SFSALDPKTDLII
-636 RNKIKESMK
+636 RNKIKENMK
-645 NITKIIV
+645 DSTKIIV

-665 IVLSDGEIIGIGTH
+665 IVLDEGEIIGIGRH
-679 DELLKNCDTYI
+679 EELIKNCDTYI

>member
-1 MKMKIFKYMKKYIFF
+1 MNIFKYMKKYIFF
-16 IFLII
+16 IFLIV

-35 GYTSNLINIGIQQH
+35 GYTSNLINTGIQQN

-59 SKETYEILKQFMT
+59 SKETYEKLKQFMT
-72 EDEINILNNS
+72 DDEITILNNS
-82 YELKNNRYE
+82 YELKDNRYE
-91 VKNLSKEDIDK
+91 VKKLSKDEINR

-107 ENVSTTITFL
+107 EDISTTISFL

-124 STLDKKTSITQREI
+124 NNLDKKSALSQRELV
-138 IMKKLSTNADMYKK
+138 MKKLSKNADMYKK

-158 VKSEYEKNN
+158 VKTEYEKNN
-167 VNLDK
+167 INIDK
-172 IRNNYIL
+172 IRNKYIL
-179 SIGYKMLFY
+179 SIGYKMLVY
-188 TLIAAIASILGSLIA
+188 TLIGAISSILGSFIA
-203 SFISSQI
+203 SFIASKI
-210 GSNLRNNL
+210 GSNLRNSL

-285 ALSVG
+285 ALSIG
-290 VLLMVIAI
+290 VLLMVIVI
-298 LVSLVLPK
+298 LITLVLPK

-357 INRAI
+357 INRTI
-362 SIFFPIIM
+362 SIFFPAIM
-370 IIMNGTSILI
+370 IIMNATSIII
-380 SWFGAKKIDSG
+380 SWFGAKKIDLG
-391 LLQVGDLIAF
+391 VLQVGDLIAF

-440 TILDSDKPININI
+440 TISDSNNPVNIDT

-472 QELVLKNISFTANP
+472 QELVLKNISFTVNP

-511 DAKEGEI
+511 DTKEGEI

-525 KDIKLEDLRNIL
+525 KDMKLEDLRNIL

-552 SNIKYNNT
+552 SNIKYDNT
-560 YISDEDMIKAADI
+560 YISDEYMIKAADI

-579 ISEKNKKF
+579 ISEKEKGF
-587 ESEVSQGGTNLS
+587 ESEVAQGGTNLS

-611 LAKSPKIMLFDD
+611 LAKNPKIVLFDD
-623 SFSALDPKTDLIV
+623 SFSALDPKTDLII
-636 RNKIKESMK
+636 RNKIKENMK
-645 NITKIIV
+645 DSTKIIV

-665 IVLSDGEIIGIGTH
+665 IVLDEGEIIGIGKH
-679 DELLKNCDTYI
+679 EELIKNCDTYI

>member
-1 MKMKIFKYMKKYIFF
+1 MNIFKYMKKYIFF
-16 IFLII
+16 IFLIV

-35 GYTSNLINIGIQQH
+35 GYTSNLINTGIQQN

-59 SKETYEILKQFMT
+59 SKETYEKLKQFMT
-72 EDEINILNNS
+72 DDEITILNNS

-91 VKNLSKEDIDK
+91 VKKLSKDEINR

-107 ENVSTTITFL
+107 EDISTTISFL
-117 DKFNINL
+117 DKFNVN
-124 STLDKKTSITQREI
+124 SNNLDKKSALSQRELV
-138 IMKKLSTNADMYKK
+138 MKKLSKNADMYKK

-158 VKSEYEKNN
+158 VKTEYEKNN
-167 VNLDK
+167 INIDK
-172 IRNNYIL
+172 IRNKYIL
-179 SIGYKMLFY
+179 SIGYKMLVY
-188 TLIAAIASILGSLIA
+188 TLIGAISSILGSFIA
-203 SFISSQI
+203 SFIASKI
-210 GSNLRNNL
+210 GSNLRNSL

-285 ALSVG
+285 ALSIG

-298 LVSLVLPK
+298 LITLVLPK

-357 INRAI
+357 INRTI
-362 SIFFPIIM
+362 SIFFPAIM
-370 IIMNGTSILI
+370 IIMNATSIII
-380 SWFGAKKIDSG
+380 SWFGAKKIDLG
-391 LLQVGDLIAF
+391 VLQVGDLIAF

-440 TILDSDKPININI
+440 TISDSNNPVNIDT

-472 QELVLKNISFTANP
+472 QELVLKNISFTVNP

-511 DAKEGEI
+511 DTKEGEI

-525 KDIKLEDLRNIL
+525 KDMKLEDLRNIL

-552 SNIKYNNT
+552 SNIKYDNT
-560 YISDEDMIKAADI
+560 YISDEYMIKAADI

-579 ISEKNKKF
+579 ISEKEKGF
-587 ESEVSQGGTNLS
+587 ESEVAQGGTNLS

-611 LAKSPKIMLFDD
+611 LAKNPKIVLFDD
-623 SFSALDPKTDLIV
+623 SFSALDPKTDLII
-636 RNKIKESMK
+636 RNKIKENMK
-645 NITKIIV
+645 DSTKIIV

-665 IVLSDGEIIGIGTH
+665 IVLDEGEIIGIGKH
-679 DELLKNCDTYI
+679 EELIKNCDTYI

>member
-1 MKMKIFKYMKKYIFF
+1 MNIFKYMKKYIFF
-16 IFLII
+16 IFLIV

-35 GYTSNLINIGIQQH
+35 GYTSNLINTGIQQN

-59 SKETYEILKQFMT
+59 SKETYEKLKQFMT
-72 EDEINILNNS
+72 DDEITILNNS
-82 YELKNNRYE
+82 YELKDNRYE
-91 VKNLSKEDIDK
+91 VKKLSKDEINR

-107 ENVSTTITFL
+107 EDISTTISFL
-117 DKFNINL
+117 DKFNVN
-124 STLDKKTSITQREI
+124 SNNLDKKSSLSQREFV
-138 IMKKLSTNADMYKK
+138 MKKLSKNADMYKK

-158 VKSEYEKNN
+158 VKTEYEKNN
-167 VNLDK
+167 INIDK
-172 IRNNYIL
+172 IRNKYIL
-179 SIGYKMLFY
+179 SIGYKMLVY
-188 TLIAAIASILGSLIA
+188 TLIGAISSILGSFIA
-203 SFISSQI
+203 SFIASKI
-210 GSNLRNNL
+210 GSNLRNSL

-271 NKILSINSNMSWIV
+271 NKILNINSNMSWIV
-285 ALSVG
+285 ALSIG

-298 LVSLVLPK
+298 LITLVLPK

-357 INRAI
+357 INRTI
-362 SIFFPIIM
+362 SIFFPAIM
-370 IIMNGTSILI
+370 IIMNATSIII
-380 SWFGAKKIDSG
+380 SWFGAKKIDLG
-391 LLQVGDLIAF
+391 VLQVGDLIAF

-440 TILDSDKPININI
+440 TISDNNNPVNIDT

-472 QELVLKNISFTANP
+472 QELVLKNISFTVNS

-511 DAKEGEI
+511 DTKEGEI

-525 KDIKLEDLRNIL
+525 KDMKLEDLRNIL

-552 SNIKYNNT
+552 SNIKYDNT
-560 YISDEDMIKAADI
+560 YISDEYMIKAANI

-579 ISEKNKKF
+579 ISEKEKGF
-587 ESEVSQGGTNLS
+587 ESEVAQGGTNLS

-611 LAKSPKIMLFDD
+611 LAKNPKIVLFDD
-623 SFSALDPKTDLIV
+623 SFSALDPKTDLII
-636 RNKIKESMK
+636 RNKIKENMK
-645 NITKIIV
+645 DSTKIIV

-665 IVLSDGEIIGIGTH
+665 IVLDEGEIIGIGKH
-679 DELLKNCDTYI
+679 EELIKNCDTYI

>member
-1 MKMKIFKYMKKYIFF
+1 MNIFKYMKKYIFF

-35 GYTSNLINIGIQQH
+35 GYTSNLINTGIQQN

-59 SKETYEILKQFMT
+59 SKETYEKLKQFMT
-72 EDEINILNNS
+72 DDEITILNNS
-82 YELKNNRYE
+82 YELKDNRYE
-91 VKNLSKEDIDK
+91 VKKLSKDEINR

-107 ENVSTTITFL
+107 EDISTTISFL
-117 DKFNINL
+117 DKFNVN
-124 STLDKKTSITQREI
+124 SNNLDKKSALSQRELV
-138 IMKKLSTNADMYKK
+138 MKKLSKNADMYKK

-158 VKSEYEKNN
+158 VKTEYEKNN
-167 VNLDK
+167 INIDK
-172 IRNNYIL
+172 IRNKYIL
-179 SIGYKMLFY
+179 SIGYKMLAY
-188 TLIAAIASILGSLIA
+188 TLIGAISSILGSFTA
-203 SFISSQI
+203 SFIASKI
-210 GSNLRNNL
+210 GSNLRNSL

-285 ALSVG
+285 ALSIG

-298 LVSLVLPK
+298 LITLVLPK

-357 INRAI
+357 INRTI
-362 SIFFPIIM
+362 SIFFPAIM
-370 IIMNGTSILI
+370 IIMNATSIII
-380 SWFGAKKIDSG
+380 SWFGAKKIDLG
-391 LLQVGDLIAF
+391 VLQVGDLIAF

-440 TILDSDKPININI
+440 TISDSNNPVNINT

-472 QELVLKNISFTANP
+472 QELVLKNISFTVNP

-511 DAKEGEI
+511 DTKEGEI

-525 KDIKLEDLRNIL
+525 KDMKLEDLRNIL

-552 SNIKYNNT
+552 SNIKYDNT
-560 YISDEDMIKAADI
+560 YISDEYMIKAANI

-579 ISEKNKKF
+579 ISEKEKGF
-587 ESEVSQGGTNLS
+587 ESEVAQGGTNLS

-611 LAKSPKIMLFDD
+611 LAKNPKIVLFDD
-623 SFSALDPKTDLIV
+623 SFSALDPKTDLII
-636 RNKIKESMK
+636 RNKIKENMK
-645 NITKIIV
+645 DSTKIIV

-665 IVLSDGEIIGIGTH
+665 IVLDEGEIIGIGRH
-679 DELLKNCDTYI
+679 EELIKNCDTYI

>member
-1 MKMKIFKYMKKYIFF
+1 MKIFKYMKKYIFF

-158 VKSEYEKNN
+158 VKSEYEKND

-599 GGQKQRISIARA
+599 GGQKQRISIARV

>member
-1 MKMKIFKYMKKYIFF
+1 MKIFKYMKKYIFF
-16 IFLII
+16 IFLIV

-35 GYTSNLINIGIQQH
+35 GYTSNLINIGIQQN

-59 SKETYEILKQFMT
+59 SKETYEKLKQFMT
-72 EDEINILNNS
+72 DDEITILNNS
-82 YELKNNRYE
+82 YELKDNRYE
-91 VKNLSKEDIDK
+91 VKKLSKDEINR

-107 ENVSTTITFL
+107 EDISTTISFL
-117 DKFNINL
+117 DKFNVN
-124 STLDKKTSITQREI
+124 SNNLDKKSALSQRELV
-138 IMKKLSTNADMYKK
+138 MKKLSKNADMYKK

-158 VKSEYEKNN
+158 VKTEYEKNN
-167 VNLDK
+167 INIDK
-172 IRNNYIL
+172 IRNKYIL
-179 SIGYKMLFY
+179 SIGYKMLVY
-188 TLIAAIASILGSLIA
+188 TLIGAISSILGSFIA
-203 SFISSQI
+203 SFIASKI
-210 GSNLRNNL
+210 GSNLRNSL

-271 NKILSINSNMSWIV
+271 NKILNINSNMSWIV

-298 LVSLVLPK
+298 LIILVLPK

-357 INRAI
+357 INRTI
-362 SIFFPIIM
+362 SIFFPAIM
-370 IIMNGTSILI
+370 IIMNATSIII
-380 SWFGAKKIDSG
+380 SWFGAKKIDLG
-391 LLQVGDLIAF
+391 VLQVGDLIAF

-440 TILDSDKPININI
+440 TISDSNNPVNINT

-472 QELVLKNISFTANP
+472 QELVLKNISFTVNP

-511 DAKEGEI
+511 DTKEGEI

-525 KDIKLEDLRNIL
+525 KNMKLEDLRNIL

-552 SNIKYNNT
+552 SNIKYDNT
-560 YISDEDMIKAADI
+560 YISDEYMIKAADI

-579 ISEKNKKF
+579 ISEKEKGF
-587 ESEVSQGGTNLS
+587 ESEVAQGGTNLS

-611 LAKSPKIMLFDD
+611 LAKNPKIVLFDD
-623 SFSALDPKTDLIV
+623 SFSALDPKTDLII
-636 RNKIKESMK
+636 RNKIKENMK
-645 NITKIIV
+645 DSTKIIV

-665 IVLSDGEIIGIGTH
+665 IVLDEGEIIGIGKH
-679 DELLKNCDTYI
+679 EKLIKNCDTYI

>member
-1 MKMKIFKYMKKYIFF
+1 MKIFKYMKKYIFF

-158 VKSEYEKNN
+158 VKSEYEKND

-472 QELVLKNISFTANP
+472 QELVLKNISFTVNP

-525 KDIKLEDLRNIL
+525 KDMKLEDLRNIL

>member
-1 MKMKIFKYMKKYIFF
+1 MKIFKYMKKYIFF
-16 IFLII
+16 IFLIV

-35 GYTSNLINIGIQQH
+35 GYTSNLINTGIQQN

-59 SKETYEILKQFMT
+59 SKETYEKLKQFMT
-72 EDEINILNNS
+72 DDEITILNNS
-82 YELKNNRYE
+82 YELKDNRYE
-91 VKNLSKEDIDK
+91 VKNLSKEEIIK

-107 ENVSTTITFL
+107 ENVSTTISFL
-117 DKFNINL
+117 DKFNVN
-124 STLDKKTSITQREI
+124 SNNLDKKAALSQRELV
-138 IMKKLSTNADMYKK
+138 MKKLSNNADMYKK

-167 VNLDK
+167 INIDN
-172 IRNNYIL
+172 IRNKYIL
-179 SIGYKMLFY
+179 SIGYKMLVY
-188 TLIAAIASILGSLIA
+188 TLIAAIASILGSFIA
-203 SFISSQI
+203 SFIASKI
-210 GSNLRNNL
+210 GSNLRNSL

-271 NKILSINSNMSWIV
+271 NKILNINSNMSWIV

-290 VLLMVIAI
+290 TLLIIIAI
-298 LVSLVLPK
+298 LISLVLPK

-362 SIFFPIIM
+362 SIFFPAIM
-370 IIMNGTSILI
+370 IIMNATSIII
-380 SWFGAKKIDSG
+380 SWFGVKKIDSG
-391 LLQVGDLIAF
+391 LLQIGDLIAF

-440 TILDSDKPININI
+440 TISNSNNPINIDT

-472 QELVLKNISFTANP
+472 QELVLKNISFTVNP

-511 DAKEGEI
+511 DTKEGEI

-525 KDIKLEDLRNIL
+525 KDMKLEDLRNIL

-552 SNIKYNNT
+552 SNIKYDNT

-579 ISEKNKKF
+579 ISEKEKGF
-587 ESEVSQGGTNLS
+587 ESEVAQGGTNLS

-611 LAKSPKIMLFDD
+611 LAKNPKIVLFDD
-623 SFSALDPKTDLIV
+623 SFSALDPKTDLII
-636 RNKIKESMK
+636 RNKIKENMK
-645 NITKIIV
+645 DITKIIV

-665 IVLSDGEIIGIGTH
+665 IVLDEGEIIGIGRH
-679 DELLKNCDTYI
+679 EELIKNCDTYI

>member
-1 MKMKIFKYMKKYIFF
+1 MNIFKYMKKYIFF
-16 IFLII
+16 IFLIV

-35 GYTSNLINIGIQQH
+35 GYTSNLINTGIQQN

-59 SKETYEILKQFMT
+59 SKETYEKLKQFMT
-72 EDEINILNNS
+72 DDEITILNNS
-82 YELKNNRYE
+82 YELKDNRYE
-91 VKNLSKEDIDK
+91 VKKLSKDEINR

-107 ENVSTTITFL
+107 EDISTTISFL
-117 DKFNINL
+117 DKFNVN
-124 STLDKKTSITQREI
+124 SNNLDKKSSLSQRELV
-138 IMKKLSTNADMYKK
+138 MKKLSKNADMYKK

-158 VKSEYEKNN
+158 VKTEYEKNN
-167 VNLDK
+167 INIDK
-172 IRNNYIL
+172 IRNKYIL
-179 SIGYKMLFY
+179 SIGYKMLVY
-188 TLIAAIASILGSLIA
+188 TLIGAISSILGSFIA
-203 SFISSQI
+203 SFIASKI
-210 GSNLRNNL
+210 GSNLRNSL

-285 ALSVG
+285 ALSIG

-298 LVSLVLPK
+298 LITLVLPK

-357 INRAI
+357 INRTI
-362 SIFFPIIM
+362 SIFFPAIM
-370 IIMNGTSILI
+370 IIMNATSIII
-380 SWFGAKKIDSG
+380 SWFGAKKIDLG
-391 LLQVGDLIAF
+391 VLQVGDLIAF

-440 TILDSDKPININI
+440 TISDSNNPVNIDT

-459 LEFKNVN
+459 LEFKNC
-466 FYFKDA
+466 
-472 QELVLKNISFTANP
+472 T
-486 GETVAIIGSTG
+486 
-497 SGKST
+497 
-502 IINLIERFF
+502 
-511 DAKEGEI
+511 
-518 LIDDINI
+518 
-525 KDIKLEDLRNIL
+525 
-537 GYIPQKGSLFKGNIS
+537 
-552 SNIKYNNT
+552 
-560 YISDEDMIKAADI
+560 
-573 SQSMNF
+573 
-579 ISEKNKKF
+579 
-587 ESEVSQGGTNLS
+587 
-599 GGQKQRISIARA
+599 
-611 LAKSPKIMLFDD
+611 
-623 SFSALDPKTDLIV
+623 DPK
-636 RNKIKESMK
+636 K
-645 NITKIIV
+645 
-652 AQRISTILDADKI
+652 LDK
-665 IVLSDGEIIGIGTH
+665 
-679 DELLKNCDTYI
+679 
-690 QIAKSQLNIGEVD
+690 

>member
-1 MKMKIFKYMKKYIFF
+1 MNIFKYMKKYIFF
-16 IFLII
+16 IFLIV

-35 GYTSNLINIGIQQH
+35 GYTSNLINTGIQQN

-59 SKETYEILKQFMT
+59 SKETYEKLKQFMT
-72 EDEINILNNS
+72 DDEITILNNS
-82 YELKNNRYE
+82 YELKDNRYE
-91 VKNLSKEDIDK
+91 VKKLSKDEINR

-107 ENVSTTITFL
+107 EDISTTISFL
-117 DKFNINL
+117 DKFNVNL
-124 STLDKKTSITQREI
+124 NNLDKKSALSQRELV
-138 IMKKLSTNADMYKK
+138 MKKLSKNADMYKK

-158 VKSEYEKNN
+158 VKTEYEKNN
-167 VNLDK
+167 INIDK
-172 IRNNYIL
+172 IRNKYIL
-179 SIGYKMLFY
+179 SIGYKMLVY
-188 TLIAAIASILGSLIA
+188 TLIGAISSILGSFIA
-203 SFISSQI
+203 SFIASKI
-210 GSNLRNNL
+210 GSNLRNSL

-285 ALSVG
+285 ALSIG

-298 LVSLVLPK
+298 LITLVLPK

-357 INRAI
+357 INRTI
-362 SIFFPIIM
+362 SIFFPAIM
-370 IIMNGTSILI
+370 IIMNATSIII
-380 SWFGAKKIDSG
+380 SWFGAKKIDLG
-391 LLQVGDLIAF
+391 VLQVGDLIAF

-440 TILDSDKPININI
+440 TISDSNNSVNIDT

-459 LEFKNVN
+459 LEFKNVD

-472 QELVLKNISFTANP
+472 QELVLKNISFTVNP

-511 DAKEGEI
+511 DTKEGEI
-518 LIDDINI
+518 LIDDMNI
-525 KDIKLEDLRNIL
+525 KDMKLEDLRNIL

-552 SNIKYNNT
+552 SNIKYDNT
-560 YISDEDMIKAADI
+560 YISDEYMIKAADI

-579 ISEKNKKF
+579 ISEKEKGF
-587 ESEVSQGGTNLS
+587 ESEVAQGGTNLS

-611 LAKSPKIMLFDD
+611 LAKNPKIVLFDD
-623 SFSALDPKTDLIV
+623 SFSALDPKTDLII
-636 RNKIKESMK
+636 RNKIKENMK
-645 NITKIIV
+645 DSTKIIV

-665 IVLSDGEIIGIGTH
+665 IVLDEGEIIGIGRH
-679 DELLKNCDTYI
+679 EELIKNCDTYI

>member
-1 MKMKIFKYMKKYIFF
+1 MKIFKYMKKYIFF

>member
-1 MKMKIFKYMKKYIFF
+1 MNIFKYMKKYIFF
-16 IFLII
+16 IFLIV

-35 GYTSNLINIGIQQH
+35 GYTSNLINTGIQQN

-59 SKETYEILKQFMT
+59 SKETYEKLKQFMT
-72 EDEINILNNS
+72 DDEITILNNS
-82 YELKNNRYE
+82 YELKDNRYE
-91 VKNLSKEDIDK
+91 VKKLSKDEINR

-107 ENVSTTITFL
+107 EDISTTISFL

-124 STLDKKTSITQREI
+124 NNLDKKSALSQRELV
-138 IMKKLSTNADMYKK
+138 MKKLSKNADMYKK

-158 VKSEYEKNN
+158 VKTEYEKNN
-167 VNLDK
+167 INIDK
-172 IRNNYIL
+172 IRNKYIL
-179 SIGYKMLFY
+179 SIGYKMLVY
-188 TLIAAIASILGSLIA
+188 TLIGAISSILGSFIA
-203 SFISSQI
+203 SFIASKI
-210 GSNLRNNL
+210 GSNLRNSL

-285 ALSVG
+285 ALSIG

-298 LVSLVLPK
+298 LITLVLPK

-357 INRAI
+357 INRTI
-362 SIFFPIIM
+362 SIFFPAIM
-370 IIMNGTSILI
+370 IIMNATSIII
-380 SWFGAKKIDSG
+380 SWFGAKKIDLG
-391 LLQVGDLIAF
+391 VLQVGDLIAF

-440 TILDSDKPININI
+440 TISDSNNHVNIDT

-472 QELVLKNISFTANP
+472 QELVLKNISFTVNP

-511 DAKEGEI
+511 DTKEGEI

-525 KDIKLEDLRNIL
+525 KDMKLEDLRNIL

-552 SNIKYNNT
+552 SNIKYDNT
-560 YISDEDMIKAADI
+560 YISDKSMIKAADI

-579 ISEKNKKF
+579 ISEKEKGF
-587 ESEVSQGGTNLS
+587 ESEVAQGGTNLS

-611 LAKSPKIMLFDD
+611 LAKKPKIVLFDD
-623 SFSALDPKTDLIV
+623 SFSALDPKTDLII
-636 RNKIKESMK
+636 RNKIKENMK
-645 NITKIIV
+645 DSTKIIV

-665 IVLSDGEIIGIGTH
+665 IVLDEGEIIGIGKH
-679 DELLKNCDTYI
+679 EELIKNCDTYI

>member
-1 MKMKIFKYMKKYIFF
+1 MNIFKYMKKYIFF
-16 IFLII
+16 IFLIV

-35 GYTSNLINIGIQQH
+35 GYTSNLINIGIQQN

-59 SKETYEILKQFMT
+59 SKETYEKLKQFMT
-72 EDEINILNNS
+72 DDEITILNNS
-82 YELKNNRYE
+82 YELKDNRYE
-91 VKNLSKEDIDK
+91 VKKLSKDEINR

-107 ENVSTTITFL
+107 EDISTTISFL
-117 DKFNINL
+117 DKFNVNL
-124 STLDKKTSITQREI
+124 NNLDKKSSLSQREI
-138 IMKKLSTNADMYKK
+138 VMKKLSNNADMYKK

-167 VNLDK
+167 INIDN
-172 IRNNYIL
+172 IRNKYIL
-179 SIGYKMLFY
+179 SIGYKMLVY
-188 TLIAAIASILGSLIA
+188 TLIGAISSILGSFIA
-203 SFISSQI
+203 SFIASKI
-210 GSNLRNNL
+210 GSNLRNSL

-229 MSNFSTASLITRSTN
+229 MDNFSTASLITRSTN

-271 NKILSINSNMSWIV
+271 NKILNINSNMSWIV
-285 ALSVG
+285 ALSIG

-298 LVSLVLPK
+298 LISLVLPK

-347 NIKLYNNQVF
+347 NIKLYKNQVF

-362 SIFFPIIM
+362 SIFFPAIM
-370 IIMNGTSILI
+370 IIMNATSIII
-380 SWFGAKKIDSG
+380 SWFGAKKIDLG
-391 LLQVGDLIAF
+391 VLQVGDLIAF

-440 TILDSDKPININI
+440 TIINNNKTIDIDIDK
-453 KNIKGK
+453 IKGK
-459 LEFKNVN
+459 LEFKNVD

-472 QELVLKNISFTANP
+472 QELVLKNISFTVNP

-511 DAKEGEI
+511 DTKEGEI

-525 KDIKLEDLRNIL
+525 KDMKLEDLRNIL

-552 SNIKYNNT
+552 SNIKYDNT
-560 YISDEDMIKAADI
+560 YISDESMIKAADI

-579 ISEKNKKF
+579 ISEKEKGF
-587 ESEVSQGGTNLS
+587 ESEVAQGGTNLS

-611 LAKSPKIMLFDD
+611 LAKNPKIVLFDD
-623 SFSALDPKTDLIV
+623 SFSALDPKTDLII
-636 RNKIKESMK
+636 RNKIKENMK
-645 NITKIIV
+645 DSTKIIV

-665 IVLSDGEIIGIGTH
+665 IVLDEGEIIGIGSH
-679 DELLKNCDTYI
+679 EELIKNCDTYI

>member
-1 MKMKIFKYMKKYIFF
+1 MNIFKYMKKYIFF
-16 IFLII
+16 IFLIV

-35 GYTSNLINIGIQQH
+35 GYTSNLINTGIQQN

-59 SKETYEILKQFMT
+59 SKETYEKLKQFMT
-72 EDEINILNNS
+72 NDEITILNNS
-82 YELKNNRYE
+82 YELKDNRYE
-91 VKNLSKEDIDK
+91 VKKLSKDEINR

-107 ENVSTTITFL
+107 EDISTTISFL
-117 DKFNINL
+117 DKFNVN
-124 STLDKKTSITQREI
+124 SNNLDKKSALSQRELV
-138 IMKKLSTNADMYKK
+138 MKKLSKNADMYKK

-158 VKSEYEKNN
+158 VKTEYEKNN
-167 VNLDK
+167 INIDK
-172 IRNNYIL
+172 IRNKYIL
-179 SIGYKMLFY
+179 SIGYKMLVY
-188 TLIAAIASILGSLIA
+188 TLIGAISSILGSFIA
-203 SFISSQI
+203 SFIASKI
-210 GSNLRNNL
+210 GSNLRNSL

-285 ALSVG
+285 ALSIG

-298 LVSLVLPK
+298 LITLVLPK

-357 INRAI
+357 INRTI
-362 SIFFPIIM
+362 SIFFPAIM
-370 IIMNGTSILI
+370 IIMNATSIII
-380 SWFGAKKIDSG
+380 SWFGAKKIDLG
-391 LLQVGDLIAF
+391 VLQVGDLIAF

-440 TILDSDKPININI
+440 TISDSNNPINIDT

-459 LEFKNVN
+459 LEFKNVD

-472 QELVLKNISFTANP
+472 QELVLKNISFTVNP

-511 DAKEGEI
+511 DTKEGEI

-525 KDIKLEDLRNIL
+525 KDMKLEDLRNIL

-552 SNIKYNNT
+552 SNIKYDNR
-560 YISDEDMIKAADI
+560 YISDESMIKAADI

-579 ISEKNKKF
+579 ISEKEKGF
-587 ESEVSQGGTNLS
+587 ESEVAQGGNNLS

-611 LAKSPKIMLFDD
+611 LAKNPKIVLFDD
-623 SFSALDPKTDLIV
+623 SFSALDPKTDLII
-636 RNKIKESMK
+636 RNKIKENMK
-645 NITKIIV
+645 DSTKIIV

-665 IVLSDGEIIGIGTH
+665 IVLDEGEIIGIGRH
-679 DELLKNCDTYI
+679 EELIKNCDTYI

>member
-1 MKMKIFKYMKKYIFF
+1 MNIFKYMKKYIFF
-16 IFLII
+16 IFLIV

-35 GYTSNLINIGIQQH
+35 GYTSNLINTGIQQN

-59 SKETYEILKQFMT
+59 SKETYEKLKQFMT
-72 EDEINILNNS
+72 EDEITILNNS
-82 YELKNNRYE
+82 YELKDNRYE
-91 VKNLSKEDIDK
+91 VKKLSKDEINR

-107 ENVSTTITFL
+107 EDISTTISFL
-117 DKFNINL
+117 DKFNVN
-124 STLDKKTSITQREI
+124 SNNLDKKSALSQREVV
-138 IMKKLSTNADMYKK
+138 MKKLSKNADMYKK
-152 TIGANF
+152 AIGANF
-158 VKSEYEKNN
+158 VKTEYEKNN
-167 VNLDK
+167 INIDK
-172 IRNNYIL
+172 IRNKYIL
-179 SIGYKMLFY
+179 SIGYKMLVY
-188 TLIAAIASILGSLIA
+188 TLIGAISSILGSFIA
-203 SFISSQI
+203 SFIASKI
-210 GSNLRNNL
+210 GSNLRNSL

-271 NKILSINSNMSWIV
+271 NKILNINSNMSWIV
-285 ALSVG
+285 ALSIG

-298 LVSLVLPK
+298 LITLVLPK

-357 INRAI
+357 INRTI
-362 SIFFPIIM
+362 SIFFPAIM
-370 IIMNGTSILI
+370 IIMNATSIII
-380 SWFGAKKIDSG
+380 SWFGAKKIDLG
-391 LLQVGDLIAF
+391 VLQVGDLIAF

-440 TILDSDKPININI
+440 TISDSNNPVNIDT

-459 LEFKNVN
+459 LEFKNVD

-472 QELVLKNISFTANP
+472 QELVLKNISFTVNP

-511 DAKEGEI
+511 DTKDGEI

-525 KDIKLEDLRNIL
+525 KYMKLEDLRNIL

-552 SNIKYNNT
+552 SNIKYDNT
-560 YISDEDMIKAADI
+560 YISDESMIKAADI

-579 ISEKNKKF
+579 ISEKEKGF
-587 ESEVSQGGTNLS
+587 ESEVAQGGTNLS

-611 LAKSPKIMLFDD
+611 LAKNPKIVLFDD
-623 SFSALDPKTDLIV
+623 SFSALDPKTDLII
-636 RNKIKESMK
+636 RNKIKENMK
-645 NITKIIV
+645 DSTKIIV

-665 IVLSDGEIIGIGTH
+665 IVLDEGEIIGIGKH
-679 DELLKNCDTYI
+679 EELIKNCDTYI